1 MIAQTSDPR
10 LEVRKL
16 LPEKAKNYY
25 ARAGGAFATTPAS
38 RPIALF
44 VELQG
49 LLLRF
54 VPLFMRSNIC
64 FVSRKEFFFSRAVI
78 I

>member
-1 MIAQTSDPR
+1 MIAQASDPR

-49 LLLRF
+49 LLRF

-64 FVSRKEFFFSRAVI
+64 FVSRKEFFSRAVI